1 MQRGKTETVLKDQMR
16 RVKIGTG
23 SEFLNFPLKGRRM
36 NALNELNSNRWGAD
50 KHSLGLPYV
59 YIFLSSQNKIT
70 PGKKNQKKKTFLSC
84 KKCQTCAVVA
94 KRTVTNNIYMEE
106 VCISAASQSTA
117 RLSLHQSK
125 NNEGSPH
132 CNYPTMSLSVT
143 SHTYE

>member
-50 KHSLGLPYV
+50 KHSLSLPYV

-70 PGKKNQKKKTFLSC
+70 PGKKTKKKHFYRAKNVRHVLWLLSE
-84 KKCQTCAVVA
+84 Q
-94 KRTVTNNIYMEE
+94 
-106 VCISAASQSTA
+106 
-117 RLSLHQSK
+117 
-125 NNEGSPH
+125 
-132 CNYPTMSLSVT
+132 
-143 SHTYE
+143 